1 MLLEVLYFLYYP
13 KIVWADSNL
22 GHIQAVESS
31 SPCCEPNAAFQGL
44 ASQKTYEDCFFL
56 SEQVSTEGKEMV
68 ASDFAPLTETA

>member
-1 MLLEVLYFLYYP
+1 MLLEVLHFLYYP

-44 ASQKTYEDCFFL
+44 ASQKAYD
-56 SEQVSTEGKEMV
+56 
-68 ASDFAPLTETA
+68 D